1 MTLSKSNVFRE
12 VKKLIATN
20 KLEQAKLALQPL
32 ITELNND
39 YRVFSLLGL
48 IYHKQGLF
56 SRAVKNYKR
65 AMDINPLDPDTAINL
80 SLIYNDLGKYD
91 EGAQLYA
98 RAVGLI
104 DNNENNNVNDR
115 DARLDADLMFARQH
129 LNLGELY
136 LRYNRNEEA
145 LQELQKAM
153 SFDPELES
161 IHINMS
167 ECLARLGKRKQ
178 AIKNLRDLKLKRS
191 DLLEARIKLGHMLF
205 LEGEL
210 ASAIQEWED
219 VLVLDPNKME
229 AKMYLKM
236 AREETF
242 IP

>member
-20 KLEQAKLALQPL
+20 SLDQAKLALQPL

-65 AMDINPLDPDTAINL
+65 AMEINPLDADTAINL
-80 SLIYNDLGKYD
+80 SLIYNDLGKYE

-104 DNNENNNVNDR
+104 DNSESKNVSDR
-115 DARLDADLMFARQH
+115 DARLDANLMFARQH

-153 SFDPELES
+153 NFDPDLES
-161 IHINMS
+161 VYINMS
-167 ECLARLGKRKQ
+167 ECLSRLGKRKH
-178 AIKNLRDLKLKRS
+178 AIKELKNLKLKKP

-210 ASAIQEWED
+210 APAIQEWEET
-219 VLVLDPNKME
+219 LALDPNNME

-236 AREETF
+236 AKEESF
-242 IP
+242 IS